1 MVFIYIFFFLLKMS
15 ALFYSSKI
23 TALVQQLKLH
33 LADLL
38 AKKKKWLQ
46 FIHGSESGQLAS
58 EK

>member
-15 ALFYSSKI
+15 ALFHSSKI

-38 AKKKKWLQ
+38 AKKKWLQ